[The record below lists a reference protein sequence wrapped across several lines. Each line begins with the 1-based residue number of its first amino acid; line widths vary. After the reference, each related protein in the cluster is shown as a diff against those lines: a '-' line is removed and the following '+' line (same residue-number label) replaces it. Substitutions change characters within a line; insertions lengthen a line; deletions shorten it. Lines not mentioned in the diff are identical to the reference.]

1 MTKKEIFISTLPVM
15 AGYIPLG
22 LAYGI
27 YGVSMGLA
35 VWVMSLS
42 ALLIYAGS
50 VEFVLVS
57 FIITG
62 ASLID
67 TFLIAFL
74 LNFRHF
80 FYTMALLP
88 QIKALKNKFYFIY
101 ALTDETFA
109 LLISKNFTPNDDKN
123 MIFNL
128 TAIFNQS
135 YWVAG
140 TTLGAILGVSVDFDF
155 SGVEFALLALFV
167 VLSYEM
173 HRQNPQKSVILIA
186 LICSLIGFLF
196 LDKNYFLFGTIMLG
210 IALLLAFKR
219 QIS

>member
-22 LAYGI
+22 LTYGI

-42 ALLIYAGS
+42 AMLIYAGS
-50 VEFVLVS
+50 VEFILVS
-57 FIITG
+57 FIITQ
-62 ASLID
+62 ASLVD

-140 TTLGAILGVSVDFDF
+140 TTLGAILGASVDFDF

-173 HRQNPQKSVILIA
+173 YRKNPQKSVILIA
-186 LICSLIGFLF
+186 LICSLVGFLF
-196 LDKNYFLFGTIMLG
+196 FDKNYFLFGTIMLG